1 MDREGCKAQ
10 NSAELLLSSK
20 YLSLALLRASPNE
33 LSGFT
38 VPVRFVFFTGPG
50 GAFSYSMTERARY
63 IVTLRDRIPPT

>member
-50 GAFSYSMTERARY
+50 GAFSQNNNYRESEQDTH
-63 IVTLRDRIPPT
+63 RDTS